1 MNGDDGTDTFS
12 AVDLDVAAVVFH
24 YMLDNGKSKACAASL
39 PGMAF
44 VYPVEAFKDPFLVL
58 GWYADAGI
66 RYPDDRAVL
75 LFQKPPAS
83 HVLVLYCT

>member
-66 RYPDDRAVL
+66 RYPDDGPLFFL
-75 LFQKPPAS
+75 LYLMAFSQR
-83 HVLVLYCT
+83 L